1 MIISFRHKGLET
13 FYRTGSKRGIQAA
26 HAARL
31 HRILT
36 ALDVAK
42 TSEDMNVPSYR
53 LHPLKQDL
61 QGFWSVDVN
70 GNWRVIFRFTET
82 ADVELVDYLDYH

>member
-1 MIISFRHKGLET
+1 MIISFRHKGLEN
-13 FYRTGSKRGIQAA
+13 FYRTASKRGIQAA
-26 HAARL
+26 HAGKLRY
-31 HRILT
+31 ILGV
-36 ALDVAK
+36 LDVAK
-42 TSEDMNVPSYR
+42 KPEDVKVPNFR

-61 QGFWSVDVN
+61 KNFWSVDVN